1 MLTMIEV
8 LKAILFGVV
17 EGITEW
23 LPISS
28 TGHMILLDE
37 FVKLNVSKE
46 FLDLFL
52 VVIQLGAIL
61 AVVVIYWNKL
71 IPLSTKHG
79 LHISRRKCKMW
90 VKIIVASIPA
100 GVVGILW
107 DDVFTKYF
115 YNYQTVAIMLI
126 LVGVV
131 FIIIERSNKNKIAK
145 IDSIDDISYGQ
156 AFLIGVF
163 QMIAAIFPGT
173 SRSGSTI
180 IGGILAGTSRTV
192 AAEFTFFLGIPVMF
206 GASLLKILKFGFSFT
221 GTEVMILIVGMVV
234 AFVVSIIAIKFLMGY
249 INMTSRYSDGTE
261 SHLVFWCLD
270 ILSEKHFLV
279 NAIKRNF
286 YSIPR
291 K

>member
-1 MLTMIEV
+1 MLTIIEV

-131 FIIIERSNKNKIAK
+131 FIIIERSNKNKIARV
-145 IDSIDDISYGQ
+145 DSIDDISYGQ

-180 IGGILAGTSRTV
+180 VGSLMLGISRTA
-192 AAEFTFFLGIPVMF
+192 AAEFTFFLAVPAMF
-206 GASLLKILKFGFSFT
+206 GGSAIKILKYSGGFNSA
-221 GTEVMILIVGMVV
+221 EVALLAIGMIV
-234 AFVVSIIAIKFLMGY
+234 AFVLSIIAIKFLMSYIKKHDFKVFGWYRIILGIAVIGY
-249 INMTSRYSDGTE
+249 
-261 SHLVFWCLD
+261 
-270 ILSEKHFLV
+270 FL
-279 NAIKRNF
+279 ATR
-286 YSIPR
+286 
-291 K
+291 

>member
-180 IGGILAGTSRTV
+180 VGSLMLGISRTA
-192 AAEFTFFLGIPVMF
+192 AAEFTFFLAVPAMF
-206 GASLLKILKFGFSFT
+206 GGSAIKILKYSGGFNSA
-221 GTEVMILIVGMVV
+221 EVALLAIGMIV
-234 AFVVSIIAIKFLMGY
+234 AFVLSIIAIKFLMSYIKKHDFKVFGWYRIILGIAVFGY
-249 INMTSRYSDGTE
+249 
-261 SHLVFWCLD
+261 
-270 ILSEKHFLV
+270 FL
-279 NAIKRNF
+279 AAR
-286 YSIPR
+286 
-291 K
+291 

>member
-1 MLTMIEV
+1 MKGFFDMLTIIEV

-126 LVGVV
+126 LVGIV
-131 FIIIERSNKNKIAK
+131 FIFVERANKNKVARV
-145 IDSIDDISYGQ
+145 DSIDDISYGQ

-180 IGGILAGTSRTV
+180 VGSLMLGISRTA
-192 AAEFTFFLGIPVMF
+192 AAEFTFFLAVPAMF
-206 GASLLKILKFGFSFT
+206 GGSAIKILKYSGGFNSA
-221 GTEVMILIVGMVV
+221 EVVLLAIGMIV
-234 AFVVSIIAIKFLMGY
+234 AFVLCIIAIKFLMSYIKKHDFKVFGWYRIVLGIAVIGY
-249 INMTSRYSDGTE
+249 
-261 SHLVFWCLD
+261 
-270 ILSEKHFLV
+270 FL
-279 NAIKRNF
+279 ATR
-286 YSIPR
+286 
-291 K
+291 

>member
-180 IGGILAGTSRTV
+180 VGSLMLGISRTA
-192 AAEFTFFLGIPVMF
+192 AAEFTFFLAVPAMF
-206 GASLLKILKFGFSFT
+206 GGSAIKILKYSGGFNSA
-221 GTEVMILIVGMVV
+221 EVALLAIGMII
-234 AFVVSIIAIKFLMGY
+234 AFVLSIIAIKFLMSYIKKHDFKVFGWYRIILGIAVIGY
-249 INMTSRYSDGTE
+249 
-261 SHLVFWCLD
+261 
-270 ILSEKHFLV
+270 FL
-279 NAIKRNF
+279 AAR
-286 YSIPR
+286 
-291 K
+291 

>member
-8 LKAILFGVV
+8 LKAMLFGVV

-180 IGGILAGTSRTV
+180 VGSLMLGISRTA
-192 AAEFTFFLGIPVMF
+192 AAEFTFFLAVPAMF
-206 GASLLKILKFGFSFT
+206 GGSAIKILKYSGGFNSA
-221 GTEVMILIVGMVV
+221 EVALLAIGMIV
-234 AFVVSIIAIKFLMGY
+234 AFVLSIIAIKFLMSYIKKHDFKVFGWYRIILGIAVIGY
-249 INMTSRYSDGTE
+249 
-261 SHLVFWCLD
+261 
-270 ILSEKHFLV
+270 FL
-279 NAIKRNF
+279 ATR
-286 YSIPR
+286 
-291 K
+291 

>member
-1 MLTMIEV
+1 MLTIIEV

-37 FVKLNVSKE
+37 FVKLDVSKE

-180 IGGILAGTSRTV
+180 VGSLMLGISRTA
-192 AAEFTFFLGIPVMF
+192 AAEFTFFLAVPAMF
-206 GASLLKILKFGFSFT
+206 GGSAIKILKYSGGFNSA
-221 GTEVMILIVGMVV
+221 EVALLAIGMIV
-234 AFVVSIIAIKFLMGY
+234 AFVLSIIAIKFLMSYIKKHDFKVFGWYRIVLGIAVIGY
-249 INMTSRYSDGTE
+249 
-261 SHLVFWCLD
+261 
-270 ILSEKHFLV
+270 FL
-279 NAIKRNF
+279 ATR
-286 YSIPR
+286 
-291 K
+291 

>member
-71 IPLSTKHG
+71 IPLSTKPG

-131 FIIIERSNKNKIAK
+131 FIIIERSNKNKIARV
-145 IDSIDDISYGQ
+145 DSIDDISYGQ

-180 IGGILAGTSRTV
+180 VGSLMLGISRTA
-192 AAEFTFFLGIPVMF
+192 AAEFTFFLAVPAMF
-206 GASLLKILKFGFSFT
+206 GGSAIKILKYSGGFNSA
-221 GTEVMILIVGMVV
+221 EVALLAIGMIV
-234 AFVVSIIAIKFLMGY
+234 AFVLSIIAIKFLMSYIKKHDFKVFGWYRIVLGIAVIGY
-249 INMTSRYSDGTE
+249 
-261 SHLVFWCLD
+261 
-270 ILSEKHFLV
+270 FL
-279 NAIKRNF
+279 ATR
-286 YSIPR
+286 
-291 K
+291 

>member
-1 MLTMIEV
+1 MLTIIEV

-126 LVGVV
+126 LVGIV
-131 FIIIERSNKNKIAK
+131 FIVIERANKNKIARV
-145 IDSIDDISYGQ
+145 DSIDDISYGQ

-180 IGGILAGTSRTV
+180 VGSLMLGISRTA
-192 AAEFTFFLGIPVMF
+192 AAEFTFFLAVPAMF
-206 GASLLKILKFGFSFT
+206 GGSAIKILKYSGGFNSA
-221 GTEVMILIVGMVV
+221 EVALLAIGMIV
-234 AFVVSIIAIKFLMGY
+234 AFVLSIIAIKFLMSYIKKHDFKVFGWYRIVLGIAVIGY
-249 INMTSRYSDGTE
+249 
-261 SHLVFWCLD
+261 
-270 ILSEKHFLV
+270 FL
-279 NAIKRNF
+279 ATR
-286 YSIPR
+286 
-291 K
+291 